1 MSILEA
7 REYLKAGQLET
18 AMQLAETSA
27 DKEGKDLFLVDIAY
41 NYAMARQS
49 DRALQIVEKIDNHRK
64 NDLFIAV
71 VENYVEA
78 EEFEQAKQ
86 IAETIKN
93 PDGDDYKVHAL
104 SEIAYGYAKAGQFEL
119 AVEFAES
126 LDCDFHKNEALWEI
140 AYRYA
145 EIGQFELALQMA
157 NPSISSGDDSLGA
170 IAEMM
175 VAQEL
180 ECDQI
185 IRIIQTIE
193 NEYDE
198 KSMLN
203 SMVYH
208 YANTANSFDKLLKFA
223 RSVTDESIKYEALK
237 HLAQSFLEAKEYDL
251 VVQIAKSIGLERV
264 RVTSGRLIIPPDS
277 SS

>member
-1 MSILEA
+1 M
-7 REYLKAGQLET
+7 
-18 AMQLAETSA
+18 
-27 DKEGKDLFLVDIAY
+27 
-41 NYAMARQS
+41 
-49 DRALQIVEKIDNHRK
+49 
-64 NDLFIAV
+64 FIAV

-86 IAETIKN
+86 LAETIKN

-157 NPSISSGDDSLGA
+157 NPSISSGDDSLQA

-185 IRIIQTIE
+185 IRITKTLE

-198 KSMLN
+198 KSMLS

-208 YANTANSFDKLLKFA
+208 YANTANYFDKLLKFA
-223 RSVTDESIKYEALK
+223 QSVTDESIKYEALK
-237 HLAQSFLEAKEYDL
+237 HLAKNYLEAKEYDR

-264 RVTSGRLIIPPDS
+264 RVTSWRLIIPPAS

>member
-1 MSILEA
+1 MSILSA
-7 REYLKAGQLET
+7 REYLQAGQLET
-18 AMQLAETSA
+18 AMQVAETIA

-41 NYAMARQS
+41 HYAMARQS
-49 DRALQIVEKIDNHRK
+49 ERALQIVEKIDNPRK
-64 NDLFIAV
+64 NDVFISV

-86 IAETIKN
+86 LAETIKN
-93 PDGDDYKVHAL
+93 PDGDDYKVYAL
-104 SEIAYGYAKAGQFEL
+104 SEIAYGYAKTGQFDK

-180 ECDQI
+180 ECAPI
-185 IRIIQTIE
+185 IRIIKTLG

-198 KSMLN
+198 KSMLS

-208 YANTANSFDKLLKFA
+208 YANTANYFDKLLKFA

-237 HLAQSFLEAKEYDL
+237 HLAESFREAKEYDR
-251 VVQIAKSIGLERV
+251 VVQIAKSIGLDRV
-264 RVTSGRLIIPPDS
+264 RITSGKLIIPPDALS
-277 SS
+277 